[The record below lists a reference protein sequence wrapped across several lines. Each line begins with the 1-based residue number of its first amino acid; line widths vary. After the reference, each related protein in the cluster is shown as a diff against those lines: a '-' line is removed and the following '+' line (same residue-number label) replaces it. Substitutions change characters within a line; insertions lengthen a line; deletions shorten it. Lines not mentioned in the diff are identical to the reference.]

1 MGCRGQPSIVQT
13 PLLPGDTPRPYLDS
27 LFHLTEHATSV
38 RTEVLAGVTTFLALA
53 YIIFVQ
59 PAVLSACGMDF
70 GAVMV
75 ATCVSSAIATLLMA
89 WFANYPIA
97 VAPAMGHN
105 FFFAYSVVLGM
116 AVPWQVALGGVA
128 VAGILFVLTA
138 GIGLRERLITAIP
151 TSLKHAI
158 AVGIG
163 LLIAMLGLQWAGVI
177 VDSPGTLVTLGDLK
191 TPPVLVSLFGLVVT
205 AVLFVRGFR
214 GALLIGMVTTSVAA
228 WLFGLA
234 EFQGVVSAPPSVAPT
249 LLQLDILGAFR
260 PEMITV
266 IFVFF
271 FLALFDSVGTLV
283 GVAEQ
288 AGFMRNGTLPRARGA
303 LMADA
308 VGTVV
313 GAGLGTSTVTAYIE
327 SATGVSAGGRTGLAN
342 VITAGLF
349 LLSLFSTPL
358 VRMIGGG
365 YEVEAGVTLYPVVAP
380 ALILVGT
387 MMMKGV
393 RVVEWDDPTE
403 AIPAFLTM
411 IVMPLAVSITD
422 GIAFGFISYASLKVA
437 TGRAREA
444 HWLVHV
450 FAVLFLVRYVA
461 LM

>member
-1 MGCRGQPSIVQT
+1 MGCRGQPSVVQL
-13 PLLPGDTPRPYLDS
+13 PLLPGYNPRPYLDS
-27 LFHLTEHATSV
+27 LFHLTERATSI
-38 RTEVLAGVTTFLALA
+38 RTEVLAGVTTFSALA

-151 TSLKHAI
+151 TSLKYAI
-158 AVGIG
+158 TVGIG
-163 LLIAMLGLQWAGVI
+163 LLIAMVGLQWAGVI
-177 VDSPGTLVTLGDLK
+177 VDSPGTLVTLGNLK
-191 TPPVLVSLFGLVVT
+191 TPPVLVSLLGLVVT

-228 WLFGLA
+228 WLFGLV
-234 EFQGVVSAPPSVAPT
+234 EFQGVVSAPPSIAPT
-249 LLQLDILGAFR
+249 LLQLDILGAFQ

-288 AGFMRNGTLPRARGA
+288 AGLMRNGTLPRARGA

-349 LLSLFSTPL
+349 LSSLFFTPL

-365 YEVEAGVTLYPVVAP
+365 YEVETGVTLYPVVAP

-393 RVVEWDDPTE
+393 RLVEWDDPTE

-437 TGRAREA
+437 TRRAREA